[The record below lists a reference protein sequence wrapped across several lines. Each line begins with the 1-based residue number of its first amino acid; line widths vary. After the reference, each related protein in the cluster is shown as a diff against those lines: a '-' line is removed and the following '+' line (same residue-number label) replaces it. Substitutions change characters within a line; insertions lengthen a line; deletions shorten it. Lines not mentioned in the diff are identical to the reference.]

1 MAFHLFLL
9 KKKNGNVCWFENF
22 LYLCSDN
29 TLYKKN
35 NLNFTEM
42 KKEEEKK
49 KDEKMTLSIEE
60 LENVAGGCRTH

>member
-1 MAFHLFLL
+1 MFADSKIFCIFATVIH
-9 KKKNGNVCWFENF
+9 
-22 LYLCSDN
+22 YI
-29 TLYKKN
+29 KKN